1 MRPFNLKRC
10 DNTLGR
16 GLKRRD
22 ARLPHQRHI
31 AALKATSKRIGKV
44 IGKRNQ
50 TIAGAHNPQLRQ
62 RRRHM
67 RRCNQSRHARAGPYS
82 PGLF

>member
-31 AALKATSKRIGKV
+31 AALKAARKCIGKV
-44 IGKRNQ
+44 IRKGHQ
-50 TIAGAHNPQLRQ
+50 AVTGTYDTQQRQ
-62 RRRHM
+62 RRRNM
-67 RRCNQSRHARAGPYS
+67 RRANSS
-82 PGLF
+82 PEIRGIT